1 MDIALDFVFGFV
13 ASFCTSVSSD
23 MFQGLLQDHCCLL
36 ISKKVV
42 KMLTNVVNVCHID
55 IGC

>member
-1 MDIALDFVFGFV
+1 MDIALDFVFGFL